1 VVEEQDLLMFSMPLN
16 VRFFVATGT
25 AALLV
30 GGCSSSPDRAASTKS
45 PEPSSAP
52 ATTNAPGESAAQ
64 QYLDAVN
71 GLCEKLLPEVVRAT
85 HGGSLDVS
93 ARQYLA
99 DWPAHN
105 RLLEAFDQSLAAVPV
120 PHAATHAAA
129 AMHAYVRFADR
140 LDAARLAAA
149 KAGERA
155 WRREVAAEAGA
166 GNDPTITARTA
177 AGFDASCDAR

>member
-1 VVEEQDLLMFSMPLN
+1 VVEEQDLPMYSMPLN

-30 GGCSSSPDRAASTKS
+30 GGCSSSPDRADST
-45 PEPSSAP
+45 PTPAPSSAP
-52 ATTNAPGESAAQ
+52 TTSQAPEESAAQ

-71 GLCEKLLPEVVRAT
+71 GLCQKLLPKVVRAT
-85 HGGSLDVS
+85 HGGSLDIS

-120 PHAATHAAA
+120 PHAAAHKAA

-149 KAGERA
+149 KQGEPA
-155 WRREVAAEAGA
+155 WRREVAAEADA
-166 GNDPTITARTA
+166 ENDPTIAARTA
-177 AGFDASCDAR
+177 AGFDPSCDAR

>member
-1 VVEEQDLLMFSMPLN
+1 LVEEQDLLMYSMPLN

-30 GGCSSSPDRAASTKS
+30 GGCSSSPDRTDSTATT
-45 PEPSSAP
+45 EPSSAP
-52 ATTNAPGESAAQ
+52 ATSQAPEESAAQ

-71 GLCEKLLPEVVRAT
+71 GLCEKLLPKVVRAT
-85 HGGSLDVS
+85 QGGSLDVS

-105 RLLEAFDQSLAAVPV
+105 RLLEAFDQSLSAVPV
-120 PHAATHAAA
+120 PHAAAHAAA

-149 KAGERA
+149 KKGERA
-155 WRREVAAEAGA
+155 WRREVAAEVDA
-166 GNDPTITARTA
+166 GNDPSIAARTA
-177 AGFDASCDAR
+177 AGFDTSCDAR